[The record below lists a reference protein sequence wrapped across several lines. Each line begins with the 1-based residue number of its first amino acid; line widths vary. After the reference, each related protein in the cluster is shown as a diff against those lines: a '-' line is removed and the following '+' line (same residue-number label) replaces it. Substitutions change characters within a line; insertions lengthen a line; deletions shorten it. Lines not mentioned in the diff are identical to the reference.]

1 MGSPCTYIMLVV
13 ALVSLAHVTSKTIG
27 TAEQAAAVDDVM
39 NDMEDMDMLQEE
51 VEKSKLLQEEKDAH
65 YTGTRHTHG
74 NAHNTHKHHHDHDHD
89 APEQSTSPQADAE
102 VLGSLKDHLSDLLH
116 KLQDYK
122 AFKENVLEERED
134 EAEDVPVPEEDIAED
149 APVPEEQIFEDAP
162 VPEEDIAEDV
172 QVPGEDIAED
182 VPVSEE
188 QIFEDSPVPEEQIV
202 EDAPVPEEQIVED
215 APVPEEEIA
224 EDAPVPEEDIFED
237 APVPEEEIVEDA
249 PGPEEEIVED
259 APVPEEEI
267 VEDSAVPEEEIA
279 EDASAP
285 QKSKYVKKLYA
296 HLEDLKDKLHKY
308 FQLKRKDEV
317 VLEDPKDA
325 KKAIVGHLA
334 DIRGKVQKLLDARN
348 DATEEEKVAIT
359 ESLEKVRAHL
369 EDVKEKVHE
378 LVELKQKD
386 EVAVEDPK
394 DAKEILA
401 GHLADVR
408 EKVHK
413 LLDAR
418 NDATEE
424 EKDTINKG
432 LEKVYAKLEKL
443 KDHLHKEVELKQ
455 KDEVAVE
462 TPKDA
467 KKILAGHLA
476 DVREKVQKL
485 VDAQKGATE
494 EEKDTIHKGLE
505 KVYAKLEKLKYDL
518 HKEVELKQKDDVA
531 VEGPPLPRPPKDAKK
546 AIVGHLEHLRDGVQK
561 LFDARND
568 ATEEEKDA
576 INGRL
581 RKVYD
586 HLEDVKDKLH
596 ELVELKEKDEVAVE
610 TPKDAKKILAGH
622 LTDLKDHLQKA
633 LDARKDATEEE
644 KEAINASLRNVYD
657 HLIDLKDKLH

>member
-418 NDATEE
+418 KDATEE

-443 KDHLHKEVELKQ
+443 KYDLHQEAELKQ
-455 KDEVAVE
+455 KDGVAVE
-462 TPKDA
+462 DHPPA
-467 KKILAGHLA
+467 Y
-476 DVREKVQKL
+476 R
-485 VDAQKGATE
+485 
-494 EEKDTIHKGLE
+494 IHG
-505 KVYAKLEKLKYDL
+505 
-518 HKEVELKQKDDVA
+518 
-531 VEGPPLPRPPKDAKK
+531 PKDAKK

>member
-1 MGSPCTYIMLVV
+1 MG
-13 ALVSLAHVTSKTIG
+13 
-27 TAEQAAAVDDVM
+27 
-39 NDMEDMDMLQEE
+39 
-51 VEKSKLLQEEKDAH
+51 
-65 YTGTRHTHG
+65 
-74 NAHNTHKHHHDHDHD
+74 
-89 APEQSTSPQADAE
+89 
-102 VLGSLKDHLSDLLH
+102 
-116 KLQDYK
+116 
-122 AFKENVLEERED
+122 
-134 EAEDVPVPEEDIAED
+134 
-149 APVPEEQIFEDAP
+149 
-162 VPEEDIAEDV
+162 
-172 QVPGEDIAED
+172 
-182 VPVSEE
+182 
-188 QIFEDSPVPEEQIV
+188 
-202 EDAPVPEEQIVED
+202 
-215 APVPEEEIA
+215 
-224 EDAPVPEEDIFED
+224 PEEDIFED

-249 PGPEEEIVED
+249 PG
-259 APVPEEEI
+259 
-267 VEDSAVPEEEIA
+267 PEEEIA

-359 ESLEKVRAHL
+359 EGLEKVRAHL

-394 DAKEILA
+394 DAKE
-401 GHLADVR
+401 
-408 EKVHK
+408 
-413 LLDAR
+413 
-418 NDATEE
+418 
-424 EKDTINKG
+424 
-432 LEKVYAKLEKL
+432 
-443 KDHLHKEVELKQ
+443 
-455 KDEVAVE
+455 
-462 TPKDA
+462 
-467 KKILAGHLA
+467 ILAGHLA

-561 LFDARND
+561 LLDARND
-568 ATEEEKDA
+568 ATEEEKNA

-581 RKVYD
+581 RKVRV
-586 HLEDVKDKLH
+586 HLEDVK
-596 ELVELKEKDEVAVE
+596 EK
-610 TPKDAKKILAGH
+610 
-622 LTDLKDHLQKA
+622 
-633 LDARKDATEEE
+633 
-644 KEAINASLRNVYD
+644 
-657 HLIDLKDKLH
+657 